1 MARHNREARGQDQRG
16 YDYEISY
23 QPDWV
28 RQIKITRTLE
38 SGRQST
44 KTLFRNPGYK
54 EQPPGARV
62 RTRIDCGEQA
72 LGFEI
77 EVDDPE
83 GVISKV
89 IVVTK
94 SPQEKAVKGE
104 DETLEFTIENRM
116 PPPPPPGDDGDG
128 GEDGEGG

>member
-28 RQIKITRTLE
+28 RQIKVTRTLE

-44 KTLFRNPGYK
+44 KTLFRNPGHK
-54 EQPPGARV
+54 EQSPGPRV
-62 RTRIDCGEQA
+62 RTRIASSEQH

-83 GVISKV
+83 GVIEKV
-89 IVVTK
+89 IVVTQSSK
-94 SPQEKAVKGE
+94 LGGGE
-104 DETLEFTIENRM
+104 TMEFTVENRLPPT
-116 PPPPPPGDDGDG
+116 PPPDDE
-128 GEDGEGG
+128 EDAE

>member
-54 EQPPGARV
+54 EQSPGPRV
-62 RTRIDCGEQA
+62 RTRIECREQHLA
-72 LGFEI
+72 FEI

-83 GVISKV
+83 GVVEKV
-89 IVVTK
+89 IVVTTRPR
-94 SPQEKAVKGE
+94 SAARSES
-104 DETLEFTIENRM
+104 ETLEFTIEDKM
-116 PPPPPPGDDGDG
+116 PPPPDPPEEKDS
-128 GEDGEGG
+128 